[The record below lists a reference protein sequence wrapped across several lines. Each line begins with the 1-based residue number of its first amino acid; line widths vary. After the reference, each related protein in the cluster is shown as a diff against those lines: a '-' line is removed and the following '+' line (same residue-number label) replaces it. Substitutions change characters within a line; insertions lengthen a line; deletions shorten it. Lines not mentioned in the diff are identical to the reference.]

1 MKGKIVAMGL
11 SIAHIWPSAENLGAP
26 FSAVKNG
33 PAQKHKKISLACG
46 AVILS
51 GWRPFL
57 VRIAG

>member
-11 SIAHIWPSAENLGAP
+11 SMRIWPSAENLGAP

-33 PAQKHKKISLACG
+33 PAQKHKKIVLDCG
-46 AVILS
+46 AGILS